1 MGRAKIPRKSTNIDM
16 TAMCDV
22 AFLLLSF
29 FILATKQ
36 KPPEAVTVAAP
47 SSVSTKA
54 APQNSIL
61 ITLTK
66 EGKTF
71 LMFGDDIKKKEI
83 VSAVNSAKSLGLS
96 DAEITKVSK
105 MPFIGVSLGQ
115 LKPLVNR
122 AEAIPPAQ
130 MPGIPAKDST
140 DNELVDWIR
149 AVTTAYAGTGMS
161 LNDLQQMI
169 LLKGDGDAL
178 YPDFKN
184 VKFALKKN
192 GLYKFRIVTNS
203 ENAPIGSELYKKNKE
218 EAAGGA
224 KKE

>member
-54 APQNSIL
+54 APEKSIL

-71 LMFGDDIKKKEI
+71 LMMGDDIKKKDI
-83 VSAVNSAKSLGLS
+83 IAAVNTAKSLGLS
-96 DAEITKVSK
+96 DAEVTKISK
-105 MPFIGVSLGQ
+105 KPFIGVSLGQ
-115 LKPLVNR
+115 LKSLANR
-122 AEAIPPAQ
+122 TDELPAGQ

-140 DNELVDWIR
+140 NNELVDWIR
-149 AVTTAYAGTGMS
+149 GITTAYAGSELS

-184 VKFALKKN
+184 VKYALKKN

-203 ENAPIGSELYKKNKE
+203 ENAPVGSELYKINRE
-218 EAAGGA
+218 NAASG